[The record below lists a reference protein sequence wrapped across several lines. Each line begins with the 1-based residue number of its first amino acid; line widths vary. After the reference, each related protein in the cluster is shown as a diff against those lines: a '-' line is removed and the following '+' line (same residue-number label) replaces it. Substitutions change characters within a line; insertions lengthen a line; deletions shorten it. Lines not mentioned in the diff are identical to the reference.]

1 MATNRSYQD
10 ACGAAHALDL
20 VGERWALL
28 VVRELLLGP
37 KRYSDLKED
46 LPGISTNVLATRLSE
61 LERHGVLHKT
71 RLPPPSRAQVYRLT
85 PWGLELEPVIRQIGR
100 WGARSPSHRPD
111 AHLSVATFILSLRT
125 NFDARRAAG
134 ADLLLEL
141 RLGEHRFRATVADG
155 GFEVI
160 PGPAEGPHAVL
171 DGTPKTLASLVYGGR
186 PPAEAEAAGELR
198 LSGDRAAAERFLS
211 CFTLPA
217 PAGPAPGAAPPP

>member
-61 LERHGVLHKT
+61 LERHGVLRKEK
-71 RLPPPSRAQVYRLT
+71 LPPPSRAQVYELT
-85 PWGLELEPVIRQIGR
+85 PWGLELEPVIRLIGR
-100 WGARSPSHRPD
+100 WGARSPAHRRD
-111 AHLSVATFILSLRT
+111 AHLSISTFVLSLRT
-125 NFDARRAAG
+125 NFDPGRAAG

-141 RLGEHRFRATVADG
+141 RIGEHRFRATVAG
-155 GFEVI
+155 GEFEVI
-160 PGPAEGPHAVL
+160 PGRAEGPHAVL
-171 DGTPKTLASLVYGGR
+171 DGGPKTLASLVYGGR
-186 PPAEAEAAGELR
+186 PVADAEAAGELTV
-198 LSGDRAAAERFLS
+198 SGDRAAVERFLN
-211 CFTLPA
+211 CFTLPE
-217 PAGPAPGAAPPP
+217 PAF